1 MFDSQKNKA
10 GVYAT
15 VDNIALSGADFEKKW
30 FESAIMILNR
40 VKSGFY
46 PTMEAQTMLIKVCD
60 GLQWIQENLNE
71 KLVSQHRTL
80 LKNIYSVNI
89 QILNGAIQTKN
100 MELLD
105 IVISTLET
113 ITQPYYRNQK

>member
-1 MFDSQKNKA
+1 MFSNHKNKA
-10 GVYAT
+10 SIYAE
-15 VDNIALSGADFEKKW
+15 VDNTAVTGADFEKKR
-30 FESAIMILNR
+30 FESAIMVLKR
-40 VKSGFY
+40 VKAGFY
-46 PTMEAQTMLIKVCD
+46 PMMEAQTMLIKVCD

-113 ITQPYYRNQK
+113 ITEPYYRNTK